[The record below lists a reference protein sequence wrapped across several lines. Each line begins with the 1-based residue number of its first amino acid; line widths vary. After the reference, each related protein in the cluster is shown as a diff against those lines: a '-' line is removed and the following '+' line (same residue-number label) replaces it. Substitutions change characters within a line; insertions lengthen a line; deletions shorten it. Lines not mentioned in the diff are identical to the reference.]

1 MLVGTAAQLRKM
13 DHIRTVNVADA
24 VLPVSEKVK
33 SLGVI
38 LDNQLKFGDHVNSV
52 AKACNYHIWALRH
65 IRHLLTT
72 DIRTDTGV
80 QHRLIQAWLLQRSTL
95 RSPAKY
101 VAVLQRVQN
110 NLARVVLQQPR
121 LTPVKP
127 LLQSLH
133 WLPVIQRIEYKLTI
147 LIFKVKTTNTPDYL
161 SRLLMESTTTTS
173 MTLRSA
179 SRTMLRPKVTRTCYG
194 GRAFSASA
202 PAIWNALPAD
212 FNFSDSCNVF
222 KKRLKHIYL
231 TKPSNSSLPV
241 YFPCLWI

>member
-1 MLVGTAAQLRKM
+1 MC
-13 DHIRTVNVADA
+13 
-24 VLPVSEKVK
+24 K
-33 SLGVI
+33 SCVTYL
-38 LDNQLKFGDHVNSV
+38 LTYF
-52 AKACNYHIWALRH
+52 HIWALRH

-72 DIRTDTGV
+72 DIA
-80 QHRLIQAWLLQRSTL
+80 QTL
-95 RSPAKY
+95 ACSIVSSKLDYCNAVLYGSPAKY

-222 KKRLKHIYL
+222 KKRLKTYL
-231 TKPSNSSLPV
+231 FDKA
-241 YFPCLWI
+241 FK

>member
-72 DIRTDTGV
+72 DIA
-80 QHRLIQAWLLQRSTL
+80 QTL
-95 RSPAKY
+95 ACSIVSSKLDYCNAVLYGSPAKY

-241 YFPCLWI
+241 YFPCL